1 MSWTLSKHECWLS
14 PKKTKGK
21 KMINVTCYTS
31 VKQDVTCYA
40 SSKHDVTT
48 CNVSVTKEESQGFLF
63 TVKKCTATK
72 C

>member
-1 MSWTLSKHECWLS
+1 
-14 PKKTKGK
+14 
-21 KMINVTCYTS
+21 MINVTCYTS

-63 TVKKCTATK
+63 TVKNCTATK